1 MRSTNFRSIV
11 EPRFQEGGTARPI
24 GTAQL
29 VPHQRIR
36 TGQADAIHAAL
47 DAVVESSA
55 SDTGPI
61 VEAQMVALFRETG
74 ELTGIGGRM
83 GMRFL
88 AKIGGKELVEE
99 KMNETAREKGE
110 LGGRVVEYSGGALEW
125 VPHGPGGIPQPT
137 TGEVFYDPI
146 ADAQKKL
153 EMKTQLT
160 QLREMQ
166 STSRNKQLWDPQ
178 EGRIVQR
185 QAKFARGGIVRAESE
200 RAYQGGGTVDEI
212 IARTTNPEPGETLT
226 KMLVKGATAPE
237 DRTQLIIRNRDD
249 AMARLRAGQKGIAE
263 RRAQQQKRDKSAKW
277 LAFAQGM
284 LAPTQTGSFGESVG
298 ATAGLMGQEM
308 ELARQHE
315 GERIEEEMLLAGQEQ
330 DIYDDYIDQLQTEAR
345 LQKGYTGE
353 YSRTRP
359 IGTDKLY
366 PHPEDRTKLAR
377 GQQIWD
383 PDIPV
388 PKFNDDGTPML
399 DENGEQVIGYGDTR
413 LTWIEARGPDGSIP
427 FAASPLEV
435 ERARQLA
442 LNKELG
448 AAEGERIN
456 NDIQSGRDAWPM
468 IQKFERAMGLLKQ
481 VEREGRGTG
490 GYVELMQKFAEW
502 WGVDTSEVTTMG
514 EIRHALGQAVLDGLK
529 HFPGQISE
537 GERKYM
543 ERLETGLAKPLGVN
557 MGILEEGLRI
567 QRNRLRRGLVAAR
580 FVGSPIDLLAMGI
593 DPNAPPGT
601 APAGS
606 IEGARTQVAGST
618 RNNPIVVGPGIPMPP
633 AGTWIQLPPPS
644 GEVRRWEG
652 LPENEVSP
660 DELVLTGGQ

>member
-1 MRSTNFRSIV
+1 MRS
-11 EPRFQEGGTARPI
+11 
-24 GTAQL
+24 
-29 VPHQRIR
+29 
-36 TGQADAIHAAL
+36 
-47 DAVVESSA
+47 
-55 SDTGPI
+55 
-61 VEAQMVALFRETG
+61 
-74 ELTGIGGRM
+74 
-83 GMRFL
+83 
-88 AKIGGKELVEE
+88 
-99 KMNETAREKGE
+99 
-110 LGGRVVEYSGGALEW
+110 
-125 VPHGPGGIPQPT
+125 
-137 TGEVFYDPI
+137 EV
-146 ADAQKKL
+146 
-153 EMKTQLT
+153 
-160 QLREMQ
+160 
-166 STSRNKQLWDPQ
+166 
-178 EGRIVQR
+178 
-185 QAKFARGGIVRAESE
+185 E
-200 RAYQGGGTVDEI
+200 RAFQDGGMVNEI
-212 IARTTNPEPGETLT
+212 IERSTDPTPGENLSQ
-226 KMLVKGATAPE
+226 M
-237 DRTQLIIRNRDD
+237 IIRNRDD
-249 AMARLRAGQKGIAE
+249 AMARLRAGREAIAS
-263 RRAQQQKRDKSAKW
+263 RRAEQQKQDESSKW

-284 LAPTQTGSFGESVG
+284 LSPTRTGGFGETLG
-298 ATAGLMGQEM
+298 TTAGLVRQEQ
-308 ELARQHE
+308 ELARGHE
-315 GERIEEEMLLAGQEQ
+315 GERIQEEALLLEQEGQIQE
-330 DIYDDYIDQLQTEAR
+330 DYISQLQAQAR
-345 LQKGYTGE
+345 IQAQGYAGE